1 MLNNK
6 FVWISADYSQAEARV
21 VAWRGPVSTLKTWFS
36 TGEDVHSNVARMI
49 GRVVQEHKIVMPRK
63 LFMGKH
69 WSQYG
74 KGDDERDVAK
84 NTVHGNNYGLGVQKF
99 AYMTGLP
106 SKHAG
111 ILQGI
116 YHGLIPD
123 IKRNYHVWI
132 EQEVNKTGGFTTPMG
147 RRRDFYDIR
156 GPELYRAAYAGYPQ
170 STIGDLLVNTL
181 CEVCEAF
188 EHDIKDG
195 TVCTPEAIRRLG
207 FDVRLQLHDN
217 VNVVVPNDRETIE
230 YACRVIKKASAFP
243 LMINGESLVI
253 PMDFK
258 IGPTLGD
265 LEDFKL

>member
-1 MLNNK
+1 MVTSK
-6 FVWISADYSQAEARV
+6 YVWISGDYSQAEARV
-21 VAWRGPVSTLKTWFS
+21 VAWRGPVSTLKTWF
-36 TGEDVHSNVARMI
+36 TLGDDVHTSVAKMI
-49 GRVVQEHKIVMPRK
+49 ARVVQENKIQMPRG
-63 LFMGKH
+63 LFASKH
-69 WSQYG
+69 WNTYG
-74 KGDDERDVAK
+74 KGDPERDTAK

-106 SKHAG
+106 TKYAG

-123 IKRNYHVWI
+123 IRLKYHKWI
-132 EQEVNKTGGFTTPMG
+132 EDQVNKTGGFTTPMG

-156 GPELYRAAYAGYPQ
+156 GPELYRAAYAGYAQ

-181 CEVCEAF
+181 CEVCEIF
-188 EHDIKDG
+188 ENEIPDG
-195 TVCTPEAIRRLG
+195 AVSTPEKIRSMG

-217 VNVVVPNDRETIE
+217 VNVIVPNDRETIE
-230 YACRVIKKASAFP
+230 YAVKSIKRVAELP
-243 LMINGESLVI
+243 LVIEGETLVI

-265 LEDFKL
+265 LEDYKP